1 MLFCSGVQH
10 SRQSVTESIC
20 PTNGAVGTCKQIS
33 QVLCKLF
40 FWISTDPKANTAWKN
55 GQCKGKG
62 KILIHILCPKH
73 YRANLQ
79 NFYATELYHIKEQN
93 LKNKIENPGIEIE
106 RGITSLKND
115 SQIAEQNQW
124 HIIAV
129 FQGLCRVELWAF
141 FVGFESFLERR
152 VADKLGGEG
161 DIYCDLIVL
170 R

>member
-1 MLFCSGVQH
+1 M
-10 SRQSVTESIC
+10 
-20 PTNGAVGTCKQIS
+20 
-33 QVLCKLF
+33 
-40 FWISTDPKANTAWKN
+40 
-55 GQCKGKG
+55 
-62 KILIHILCPKH
+62 
-73 YRANLQ
+73 Q

-93 LKNKIENPGIEIE
+93 LKNKIENPGIELE

-129 FQGLCRVELWAF
+129 FQGLCCVELWGF